1 LILNC
6 FSIVEQVSTLK
17 NMGYYD
23 NVNQDL
29 LGALPSDLGR
39 VVELGCGAGV
49 MARAYRQKSPN
60 VNWTG
65 IELMP
70 DQANLAK
77 EFVNQVYSC
86 DVEANWPLGQDET
99 FDCLVIGDVLE
110 HLRDPWAILSKF
122 VSHLKPGATTA
133 ICIPNVGH
141 WTVIA
146 NLLLGHF
153 PYQNQGI
160 LDKTHL
166 RFFTLSSM
174 LDLHRQAGIEPLKVI
189 PRNIPVDAAKYKN
202 FSDAMAQFSQVFNQ
216 KHESLASRVLAMQYI
231 IVGKKN
237 S

>member
-1 LILNC
+1 
-6 FSIVEQVSTLK
+6 
-17 NMGYYD
+17 MGYYD

-29 LGALPSDLGR
+29 LGALPAGLGK
-39 VVELGCGAGV
+39 VVELGCGAGA
-49 MARAYRQKSPN
+49 MARAYRQKYSG

-70 DQANLAK
+70 DQAEFAK
-77 EFVNQVYSC
+77 EFVDQVYSC
-86 DVEANWPLGQDET
+86 DVEANWPLAQDEI

-110 HLRDPWAILSKF
+110 HLKDPWAILSKF
-122 VSHLKPGATTA
+122 VSHLNPGAVTA

-189 PRNIPVDAAKYKN
+189 PRNIPVDMAKYKN
-202 FSDAMAQFSQVFNQ
+202 FADSMSQFSQVFDQ
-216 KHESLASRVLAMQYI
+216 KHEAIASRTLAMQYV